1 MLTCSATKLRLALLF
16 LESCS
21 MRPILAPAL
30 SMNTGGTSS
39 PLGPSCASPLSGYS
53 FYMLAHRRVSARE
66 WEQIDELDPMQ
77 YCQNRIKHREPEL
90 LIPRKALDGGRSHR
104 A

>member
-39 PLGPSCASPLSGYS
+39 PLGPTCVSPISEGYL
-53 FYMLAHRRVSARE
+53 YMLAHRRGFVRI
-66 WEQIDELDPMQ
+66 WGQILM
-77 YCQNRIKHREPEL
+77 L
-90 LIPRKALDGGRSHR
+90 STS
-104 A
+104 